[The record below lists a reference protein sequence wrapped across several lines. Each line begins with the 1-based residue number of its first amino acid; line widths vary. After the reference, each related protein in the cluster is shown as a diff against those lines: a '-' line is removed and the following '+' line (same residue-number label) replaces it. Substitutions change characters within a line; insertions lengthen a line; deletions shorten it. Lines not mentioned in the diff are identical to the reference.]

1 MNDVIFNIIIPASV
15 GALSGGGVFLFL
27 SKKWVSN
34 WFEKDLKKYQNKLDI
49 IKTKD
54 EIKFNVLHKE
64 MVTRMSRIF
73 CLIADIIKPILNLF
87 IELEGARDEN
97 NIKALANEIM
107 EKVTAYKTY
116 IIESSLFIPQ
126 KLDDSLKQ
134 LGNLYAYVI
143 GLCEAEE
150 IKKEDVEK
158 IRNGFLIK
166 YNGIISAIR
175 NQVKTLF
182 GVDTYIGA
190 EE

>member
-1 MNDVIFNIIIPASV
+1 MNDIVFNVIVPATV

-64 MVTRMSRIF
+64 MVARMSRIF

-87 IELEGARDEN
+87 IELEETRDDN
-97 NIKALANEIM
+97 KIKALANEIM
-107 EKVTAYKTY
+107 EKVTVYKTY
-116 IIESSLFIPQ
+116 IIESSLFLPQ

-134 LGNLYAYVI
+134 LGNLYASVI
-143 GLCEAEE
+143 GLCESED
-150 IKKEDVEK
+150 IKKEDVGK
-158 IRNGFLIK
+158 IRSGFLIK
-166 YNGIISAIR
+166 YNEIISAIR

>member
-1 MNDVIFNIIIPASV
+1 MNEIVSDFLVPAIV
-15 GALSGGGVFLFL
+15 GAFSGGGVFMLL

-87 IELEGARDEN
+87 IELEGTRDEN
-97 NIKALANEIM
+97 NIKAHANVIM

-116 IIESSLFIPQ
+116 IIESSLFLPQ

-134 LGNLYAYVI
+134 LGNLYASVI
-143 GLCEAEE
+143 GLCESAD
-150 IKKEDVEK
+150 IKKEDVGK
-158 IRNGFLIK
+158 IRSGFLIK
-166 YNGIISAIR
+166 YNEIISVIR